1 MEAPVFNAPLGINL
15 LPVPAM
21 PSPRTIR
28 LLVVEDDEA
37 YLYLIKKAFS
47 IPAQKTRWE
56 LTVAT
61 DGQEALDILFAE
73 ENEQAPLPD
82 LILLD
87 WKLPKVSGDEVLR
100 RVKQHETL
108 RKMPVL
114 VFSSSGADKDIHAA
128 YGGHANG
135 YITKPGDINMLAK
148 IVEAIEQF
156 WVAIAQIPKV
166 VR

>member
-1 MEAPVFNAPLGINL
+1 VLVLNAPLDINL

-47 IPAQKTRWE
+47 VPTEKTRWE

-61 DGQEALDILFAE
+61 DGQEALDLLFKN
-73 ENEQAPLPD
+73 ENGDAALPD

-87 WKLPKVSGDEVLR
+87 WKLPKVNGDEVLR
-100 RVKQHETL
+100 QVKQHEKL

-114 VFSSSGADKDIHAA
+114 VFSSSQADKDIHEA

-135 YITKPGDINMLAK
+135 YITKPADINMLSK

-156 WVAIAQIPKV
+156 WIAVAQIPKV